1 MCSSKMLW
9 EAYRKV
15 STQVSIQL
23 IGNISLE
30 PYVEKTLEGKKS
42 KIRKRMQEWTSNIF
56 HEEQLEHASN
66 ILSYIWHEFLQS
78 TVVYI

>member
-15 STQVSIQL
+15 STQVSIL
-23 IGNISLE
+23 IDCNISLE
-30 PYVEKTLEGKKS
+30 PYVEKTLEGKS
-42 KIRKRMQEWTSNIF
+42 KIRKKRMQEWTSNIF